1 MNNTTPNRSQLI
13 DALVAEYEFLC
24 HDDFDPDVDPS
35 PAEYRSML
43 ETFTDDELVDET
55 SVDDDFTLDEYI
67 NTYA

>member
-1 MNNTTPNRSQLI
+1 MNNTTVSRSQLI

-24 HDDFDPDVDPS
+24 HDDFDPDIDPS
-35 PAEYRSML
+35 PAEYRAML
-43 ETFTDDELVDET
+43 ETFTDDELVDES

>member
-1 MNNTTPNRSQLI
+1 MNNTTAKRSQLI

-35 PAEYRSML
+35 PAEYRAML
-43 ETFTDDELVDET
+43 ETFTDDELVDES

>member
-35 PAEYRSML
+35 RAEYRSML

>member
-1 MNNTTPNRSQLI
+1 MNNTTTNRSQLI

-35 PAEYRSML
+35 PAEYRAML
-43 ETFTDDELVDET
+43 ETFTDDELVDEM
-55 SVDDDFTLDEYI
+55 SVDDDMSLDEYI